1 MCGIGRWMR
10 RDAQARSNGGCSTSS
25 RFRSWRP
32 SLGVGWLQGDGRG
45 SGCARE
51 LLVCEVGAEQH
62 ARVLVMQRTR
72 LKMPTSRRDP
82 KSEPRRN
89 KYRET
94 GLALQVEALS
104 HDLGGARVGAAEAA
118 EQHGER
124 GANDCTEEVEHE
136 QDRLGSG
143 DAQRGRLSC
152 RTCAGYRQS
161 RAKQGRRQGLCKER
175 RRRSDPTNQG
185 SKRQA
190 ERGNRFY
197 RTIRPYWMHTG
208 NEERSEH
215 SPETRSDVGALGL
228 DRDG

>member
-1 MCGIGRWMR
+1 M
-10 RDAQARSNGGCSTSS
+10 
-25 RFRSWRP
+25 
-32 SLGVGWLQGDGRG
+32 
-45 SGCARE
+45 
-51 LLVCEVGAEQH
+51 
-62 ARVLVMQRTR
+62 
-72 LKMPTSRRDP
+72 
-82 KSEPRRN
+82 
-89 KYRET
+89 
-94 GLALQVEALS
+94 QVEALS

-197 RTIRPYWMHTG
+197 KAIHPYWMHTG

-215 SPETRSDVGALGL
+215 SPETRSDGGALGL
-228 DRDG
+228 DRDGRNRAQSEEKNWWGGASAHIEGLDGVVLARGCKGRLLSIRIIRKYRID